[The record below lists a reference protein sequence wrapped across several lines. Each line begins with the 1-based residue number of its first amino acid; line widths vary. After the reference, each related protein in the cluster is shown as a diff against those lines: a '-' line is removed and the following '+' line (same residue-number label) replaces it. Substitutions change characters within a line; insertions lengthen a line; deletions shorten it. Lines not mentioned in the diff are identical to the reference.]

1 MHIVFRFVKDI
12 STPDIAATP
21 IMTITIIGSGKVGAS
36 AALNCG
42 LRELDRDILL
52 LDIIQGL
59 PQGEAMDINHQLS
72 ERGADAIARGS
83 NNYEDM
89 RGSDYAVLVAGVGRK
104 PGMTRMDLLKINAG
118 IVKDVSSKIA
128 NYAKDAI
135 IVVVTNPLDPM
146 TYLSLKVVGAR
157 KNKVMGMGGMLDL
170 SRFKS
175 FIQDA
180 TEMSRDS
187 IQAMVI
193 SEHGENMLPL
203 TRFSSIGGI
212 PLHDFI
218 SREKASEIF
227 EKTRKV
233 AADVI
238 ALKGATVYAPG
249 NAVATMLESSIKDKK
264 LVIPVSAFLEG
275 EYGVSDACIGVP
287 VVVGAE
293 GIERIIELKLDNFE
307 QEIFSKG
314 VISVREAIAAL
325 PL

>member
-1 MHIVFRFVKDI
+1 
-12 STPDIAATP
+12 
-21 IMTITIIGSGKVGAS
+21 MTITVIGSGKVGAS

-72 ERGADAIARGS
+72 ERGTDAIARGS
-83 NNYEDM
+83 NNYEEM
-89 RGSDYAVLVAGVGRK
+89 RGSDYVVLVAGVGRK
-104 PGMTRMDLLKINAG
+104 PGMTRMDLLKTNAG
-118 IVKDVSSKIA
+118 IVKDVASKIA
-128 NYAKDAI
+128 NYARDAT

-146 TYLSLKVVGAR
+146 TYLALKTIGAQ
-157 KNKVMGMGGMLDL
+157 KNRVMGMGGMLDL

-180 TEMSRDS
+180 TGLSRDS

-203 TRFSSIGGI
+203 TRFSSVGGI

-218 SREKASEIF
+218 PKEKAAELF

-233 AADVI
+233 AAEVI

-249 NAVATMLESSIKDKK
+249 NAVATMIESVAKDKK
-264 LVIPVSAFLEG
+264 LVIPVSAYLQG
-275 EYGVSDACIGVP
+275 EYGVSDICIGVP
-287 VVVGAE
+287 AVIGSGGV
-293 GIERIIELKLDNFE
+293 ERIIELKLDPSE
-307 QEIFSKG
+307 QDVFDKG
-314 VISVREAIAAL
+314 VASVRDAVKAMSV
-325 PL
+325 

>member
-1 MHIVFRFVKDI
+1 
-12 STPDIAATP
+12 
-21 IMTITIIGSGKVGAS
+21 MTITIIGSGKVGAS

-42 LRELDRDILL
+42 LRELDDVLL
-52 LDIIQGL
+52 LDIVQGL

-72 ERGADAIARGS
+72 ERGSDAIARGS

-89 RGSDYAVLVAGVGRK
+89 RGSDYVVLVAGVGRK

-118 IVKDVSSKIA
+118 IVKDVAGKIA
-128 NYAKDAI
+128 TYAKDAKI
-135 IVVVTNPLDPM
+135 IVVTNPLDPM
-146 TYLSLKVVGAR
+146 TYLAMKAIGAS
-157 KNKVMGMGGMLDL
+157 KQKVMGMGGMLDL

-175 FIQDA
+175 FIEE
-180 TEMSRDS
+180 TTGVSRES

-203 TRFSSIGGI
+203 TRFSSLGGI

-218 SREKASEIF
+218 SKEKAAEIF

-233 AADVI
+233 AAEVI

-249 NAVATMLESSIKDKK
+249 NAVATMIESMAKDKK
-264 LVIPVSAFLEG
+264 MVIPVSAYVEG
-275 EYGVSDACIGVP
+275 QYGVSDLCIGVP
-287 VVVGAE
+287 AVIGAGGVE
-293 GIERIIELKLDNFE
+293 KIIELKLDSFE
-307 QEIFSKG
+307 QDVFDKG
-314 VISVREAIAAL
+314 VASVREAIKAL

>member
-1 MHIVFRFVKDI
+1 
-12 STPDIAATP
+12 
-21 IMTITIIGSGKVGAS
+21 MTITIIGSGKVGAS

-52 LDIIQGL
+52 LDIVQGL

-72 ERGADAIARGS
+72 ERGADTIVRGS
-83 NNYEDM
+83 NNYEDV
-89 RGSDYAVLVAGVGRK
+89 RDSEYVVLVAGVGRK

-118 IVKDVSSKIA
+118 IVKDVVSKIA
-128 NYAKDAI
+128 LYAKDATV
-135 IVVVTNPLDPM
+135 IVITNPLDPM
-146 TYLSLKVVGAR
+146 TYFTLKTLGAK

-180 TEMSRDS
+180 TNISRSS

-212 PLHDFI
+212 PLQEFI
-218 SREKASEIF
+218 SKDKATEIF

-238 ALKGATVYAPG
+238 ALKGATVHAPG
-249 NAVATMLESSIKDKK
+249 NAVATMLESVIRDKK
-264 LVIPVSAFLEG
+264 LVIPVSTLLEG
-275 EYGVSDACIGVP
+275 EYGFYDLCIGVP
-287 VVVGAE
+287 VIIGAE
-293 GIERIIELKLDNFE
+293 GVERIIELKLDSFE
-307 QEIFSKG
+307 QDIFSKG
-314 VISVREAIAAL
+314 VASVKEAIRAL

>member
-1 MHIVFRFVKDI
+1 MK
-12 STPDIAATP
+12 
-21 IMTITIIGSGKVGAS
+21 ITVIGSGKVGAS

-42 LRELDRDILL
+42 LRELANEILL
-52 LDIIQGL
+52 LDIVQGL

-72 ERGADAIARGS
+72 ERGSDSVARGS

-89 RGSDYAVLVAGVGRK
+89 RGSDYVVLVAGVGRK

-118 IVKDVSSKIA
+118 IVKDVAGKIA
-128 NYAKDAI
+128 SFAKDATVI
-135 IVVVTNPLDPM
+135 VVTNPLDPM
-146 TYLSLKVVGAR
+146 TYLAMKAIGSSSKQ
-157 KNKVMGMGGMLDL
+157 KVMGMGGMLDL

-175 FIQDA
+175 FIQEA
-180 TEMSRDS
+180 TGVSRES

-218 SREKASEIF
+218 SKEKAAEIF

-233 AADVI
+233 AAEVI

-249 NAVATMLESSIKDKK
+249 NAVATMVESMARDKK
-264 LVIPVSAFLEG
+264 TVIPVSAYLDG
-275 EYGVSDACIGVP
+275 QYGVSDLCIGVP
-287 VVVGAE
+287 AVIGAGGVE
-293 GIERIIELKLDNFE
+293 KVIELKLDGAE
-307 QEIFSKG
+307 QDVFNKG
-314 VISVREAIAAL
+314 VASVREAIKAL

>member
-1 MHIVFRFVKDI
+1 
-12 STPDIAATP
+12 
-21 IMTITIIGSGKVGAS
+21 MTITIIGSGKVGAS

-52 LDIIQGL
+52 LDIVQGL

-72 ERGADAIARGS
+72 ERGTDSIARGS

-89 RGSDYAVLVAGVGRK
+89 RGSDFVVLVAGVGRK

-118 IVKDVSSKIA
+118 IVKDVASKIA
-128 NYAKDAI
+128 SYAKDATI
-135 IVVVTNPLDPM
+135 IVVTNPLDPM
-146 TYLSLKVVGAR
+146 TFLALKTVGSK
-157 KNKVMGMGGMLDL
+157 KNRVMGMGGMLDL

-175 FIQDA
+175 FIQEA
-180 TEMSRDS
+180 TGLSRDS

-203 TRFSSIGGI
+203 TRFSSVGGI
-212 PLHDFI
+212 PLHDFV
-218 SREKASEIF
+218 SKDKASELF

-233 AADVI
+233 AAEVI

-249 NAVATMLESSIKDKK
+249 NAVAAMIESVVKDKK
-264 LVIPVSAFLEG
+264 LVIPVSAYLQG
-275 EYGVSDACIGVP
+275 EYGASDICIGVP
-287 VVVGAE
+287 AVIGAG
-293 GIERIIELKLDNFE
+293 GIEKIIELKLDSFE
-307 QEIFSKG
+307 QEVFSKG
-314 VISVREAIAAL
+314 VGSVKEAIAAL

>member
-1 MHIVFRFVKDI
+1 
-12 STPDIAATP
+12 
-21 IMTITIIGSGKVGAS
+21 MTITVIGSGKVGAS

-42 LRELDRDILL
+42 LRELDDVLL
-52 LDIIQGL
+52 LDIVQGL

-72 ERGADAIARGS
+72 ERGSDAIARGS

-89 RGSDYAVLVAGVGRK
+89 RGSDYVVLVAGVGRK

-118 IVKDVSSKIA
+118 IVKDVAGKIA
-128 NYAKDAI
+128 TYAKDAMVI
-135 IVVVTNPLDPM
+135 VVTNPLDPM
-146 TYLSLKVVGAR
+146 TYLAMKAIGSSKQ
-157 KNKVMGMGGMLDL
+157 KVMGMGGMLDL

-175 FIQDA
+175 FIQEA
-180 TEMSRDS
+180 TGVSRDS

-203 TRFSSIGGI
+203 TRFSSLGGI

-218 SREKASEIF
+218 AKEKAAEIF

-233 AADVI
+233 AAEVI

-249 NAVATMLESSIKDKK
+249 NAVATMIESMSKDKK
-264 LVIPVSAFLEG
+264 MVIPVSAYLEG
-275 EYGVSDACIGVP
+275 QYGVSDLCIGVP
-287 VVVGAE
+287 AVIGAGGVEKVV
-293 GIERIIELKLDNFE
+293 ELKLDSFE
-307 QEIFSKG
+307 QDVFDKG
-314 VISVREAIAAL
+314 VASVREAIKAL

>member
-1 MHIVFRFVKDI
+1 
-12 STPDIAATP
+12 
-21 IMTITIIGSGKVGAS
+21 MTITVIGSGKVGAS

-42 LRELDRDILL
+42 LRELDDVLL
-52 LDIIQGL
+52 LDIVQGL

-72 ERGADAIARGS
+72 ERGSDSIARGS

-89 RGSDYAVLVAGVGRK
+89 RGSDYVVLVAGVGRK
-104 PGMTRMDLLKINAG
+104 PGMTRMDLLKTNAG
-118 IVKDVSSKIA
+118 IVKDVASKIA
-128 NYAKDAI
+128 TYAKDATVI
-135 IVVVTNPLDPM
+135 VVTNPLDPM
-146 TYLSLKVVGAR
+146 TYLALKTIGSA

-175 FIQDA
+175 FIQEA
-180 TEMSRDS
+180 TGVSRDS

-203 TRFSSIGGI
+203 TRYSSLGGI

-218 SREKASEIF
+218 SKEKAQEIF
-227 EKTRKV
+227 EKTKKV

-249 NAVATMLESSIKDKK
+249 NAVATMIESMSKDKK
-264 LVIPVSAFLEG
+264 MVIPVSAYLQG
-275 EYGVSDACIGVP
+275 QYGVSDICIGVP
-287 VVVGAE
+287 AVIGAGGVE
-293 GIERIIELKLDNFE
+293 KIVELKLDSFE
-307 QEIFSKG
+307 QDVFNKG
-314 VISVREAIAAL
+314 VASVKEAIAAL

>member
-1 MHIVFRFVKDI
+1 
-12 STPDIAATP
+12 
-21 IMTITIIGSGKVGAS
+21 MTITIIGSGKVGAS

-52 LDIIQGL
+52 LDIVQGL

-72 ERGADAIARGS
+72 ERGSDTIARGS

-89 RGSDYAVLVAGVGRK
+89 RGSNYVVLVAGVGRK
-104 PGMTRMDLLKINAG
+104 PGMTRMDLLKTNAG
-118 IVKDVSSKIA
+118 IVKDVASKIA
-128 NYAKDAI
+128 SYAKDAI
-135 IVVVTNPLDPM
+135 VVVVTNPLDPM
-146 TYLSLKVVGAR
+146 TYLALKTIGSK

-175 FIQDA
+175 LIQD
-180 TEMSRDS
+180 TTGISRDS
-187 IQAMVI
+187 ISAMVI

-212 PLHDFI
+212 PLHEFI
-218 SREKASEIF
+218 SKDKANEIF

-233 AADVI
+233 AAEVI

-249 NAVATMLESSIKDKK
+249 NAVATMLESAIRNKK
-264 LVIPVSAFLEG
+264 LVIPVSALLEG
-275 EYGVSDACIGVP
+275 EYGVSDVCIGVP
-287 VVVGAE
+287 VVIGA
-293 GIERIIELKLDNFE
+293 GGVERIVELKLDSFE
-307 QEIFSKG
+307 QDIFSKG
-314 VISVREAIAAL
+314 VTSVKEAIKAL